1 MPGQQQ
7 HHGAPI
13 MNNNSFPASQPDNKF
28 HPQQQVAMPVPQAQ
42 APIEVQQLRFPE
54 CNLAELHALADRAE
68 KLKFVGN
75 AIYFPI
81 HAVHGDMAG
90 KITGCLLDGVVEIE
104 RLVQEPDF
112 LNQNVQQVYN
122 LLMQ

>member
-1 MPGQQQ
+1 M
-7 HHGAPI
+7 
-13 MNNNSFPASQPDNKF
+13 
-28 HPQQQVAMPVPQAQ
+28 
-42 APIEVQQLRFPE
+42 RFPDV
-54 CNLAELHALADRAE
+54 NIHELNALPDRGE

-81 HAVHGDMAG
+81 HDLHGDMAG
-90 KITGCLLDGVVEIE
+90 KITGCLLDGVIEFE

-122 LLMQ
+122 LLMQQQLQAANQA